1 MDINPLLENPPLP
14 DFSRIKTDHMEAAI
28 DSVLVKNASQLSQL
42 AEQQQAAWNDL
53 FPVLEEMGNRL
64 SKSWSPIGHLNA
76 VVNDAAVRDAYNAC
90 LTKVT
95 DYNTMLSQH
104 GDLYRLIKSTRHAPE
119 FANLTKTQK
128 KILNDTLLDFRLS
141 GVDLAANK
149 RKEFRKLANE
159 LAALQAKFEENVLD
173 ATHAWSL
180 HVSDTEKLRGMPSND
195 LDVATERAKT
205 RDLPGWILTLDYP
218 CYHAVITFADDRLL
232 RNEIFEAYATRASDN
247 GPNSGQ
253 FDNTVPMRNIL
264 ALRARLAELL
274 GFGCAADYSL
284 QTKMVRSTGEVRQ
297 FLETLLVRIQPQAQR
312 EYLALCEY
320 ASSTL
325 SLHEMQPWDVAYV
338 TEKLRQDKHA
348 IDQETLRVYF
358 PVEQVLQGMFR
369 VIGELYGLRIEAV
382 EDADVWHRDVQLFEL
397 FDHNNDRLG
406 HLYTDLFARKGKR
419 SGAWM
424 DEYCNRYRVNGDL
437 QTPVAFLVCN
447 FSPSGSQGEALLTH
461 DNVITLFHEFG
472 HCLHHLLTQ
481 IEYPSVAGINGVE
494 WDAVELPSQFHEN
507 FAWERKT
514 LCAVSRHVSTG
525 ETLPD
530 DMITRLLAARNFQS
544 ALFLLRQLEFAL
556 FDIEL
561 HSRNDGPG
569 ALQTWREVRKR
580 VAVNT
585 LPDYHRFPNSF
596 SHIFAGGYAAGY
608 YGYLWAEVLAND
620 AYYNVVHSNNP
631 RAEARR
637 FRSIVL
643 AQGGSRPAAEL
654 FQELMHREPDIEA
667 FLRHHGI

>member
-1 MDINPLLENPPLP
+1 
-14 DFSRIKTDHMEAAI
+14 
-28 DSVLVKNASQLSQL
+28 
-42 AEQQQAAWNDL
+42 
-53 FPVLEEMGNRL
+53 
-64 SKSWSPIGHLNA
+64 
-76 VVNDAAVRDAYNAC
+76 
-90 LTKVT
+90 
-95 DYNTMLSQH
+95 
-104 GDLYRLIKSTRHAPE
+104 
-119 FANLTKTQK
+119 
-128 KILNDTLLDFRLS
+128 
-141 GVDLAANK
+141 
-149 RKEFRKLANE
+149 
-159 LAALQAKFEENVLD
+159 
-173 ATHAWSL
+173 
-180 HVSDTEKLRGMPSND
+180 
-195 LDVATERAKT
+195 
-205 RDLPGWILTLDYP
+205 
-218 CYHAVITFADDRLL
+218 
-232 RNEIFEAYATRASDN
+232 
-247 GPNSGQ
+247 
-253 FDNTVPMRNIL
+253 
-264 ALRARLAELL
+264 
-274 GFGCAADYSL
+274 
-284 QTKMVRSTGEVRQ
+284 
-297 FLETLLVRIQPQAQR
+297 
-312 EYLALCEY
+312 
-320 ASSTL
+320 
-325 SLHEMQPWDVAYV
+325 
-338 TEKLRQDKHA
+338 
-348 IDQETLRVYF
+348 
-358 PVEQVLQGMFR
+358 
-369 VIGELYGLRIEAV
+369 LRIETV

-561 HSRNDGPG
+561 HSHNDGPG

-637 FRSIVL
+637 FGSIVL

-667 FLRHHGI
+667 FLRHHGIGGTTE